1 MFPSVQCLSS
11 LRQKPFLDRNLGN
24 PVRLVNQDSPSR
36 IIELSV
42 GPCSQYSVLV
52 CNSGSYHRIR
62 LTNPRLIHG
71 TYVTRRVTKP
81 RTSVKGQPCMK
92 TSQKES
98 RAMAA
103 VVNNT
108 VATGGVCCPTPR
120 LIVTMMPK

>member
-1 MFPSVQCLSS
+1 MKPSSPQAGKQTKAGIVLCGKLLSKIATYAQRQGHHS
-11 LRQKPFLDRNLGN
+11 LQWLRQRA
-24 PVRLVNQDSPSR
+24 
-36 IIELSV
+36 
-42 GPCSQYSVLV
+42 
-52 CNSGSYHRIR
+52 SYHRIR